1 MPWEIIAIVIAALG
15 IWLTIRWVRN
25 GDWDRN

>member
-1 MPWEIIAIVIAALG
+1 MSWEFIAIGVAVVGL
-15 IWLTIRWVRN
+15 WLTIRWVRN

>member
-1 MPWEIIAIVIAALG
+1 MPWEIIAIGIALVG
-15 IWLTIRWVRN
+15 IMLTIRWVRN